1 MRMEKVTFEGT
12 DGLLAA
18 QLDLPVGKPLTY
30 ALFAHCFTCGKDIAA
45 AERISSTLTR
55 LGIATLRFDF
65 TGLGESE
72 GEFASSNFTSNIAD
86 ILKAA
91 AFLEENYEAPSLL
104 VGHSLGGA
112 AVLAAAPDL
121 PSVKAVA
128 TIGAPF
134 DPAHAGQH
142 FVDFHD
148 KIRETAAGVE
158 VNIGGQPFHVKKQF
172 LDDIEQQA
180 QGERLKKMK
189 KALLVMH
196 APLDDVVGINNATNI
211 FVAARHPKSFISLDG
226 ADHLLKREADA
237 AYAAKMIA
245 SWAARYIPALAP
257 RKPQSGLKGAP
268 TDTYTIEAGEGF
280 LQYIE
285 AAGHPL
291 LADEPFNVGGT
302 NRGPSP
308 YDLLIAGL
316 GACTSMTIRM
326 YANHKKWPLERVA
339 VGLRHAKVHAK
350 DCAEC
355 ETKEGKIDLIEREIE
370 LVGNL
375 DDEQR
380 ARLME
385 IADRCPVHRTL
396 HSEVKIETRMA

>member
-1 MRMEKVTFEGT
+1 MRSEKVTFEGT
-12 DGLLAA
+12 DGPLAA
-18 QLDLPVGKPLTY
+18 RLDLPVGKPLTY
-30 ALFAHCFTCGKDIAA
+30 ALFAHCFTCTKDIAA
-45 AERISSTLTR
+45 ASRIAKTLTR

-65 TGLGESE
+65 TGLGESD
-72 GEFASSNFTSNIAD
+72 GEFANTNFTSNIAD
-86 ILKAA
+86 IIKAA
-91 AFLEENYEAPSLL
+91 EYLGQKYEAPTLL
-104 VGHSLGGA
+104 IGHSLGGA
-112 AVLAAAPDL
+112 AVLAAAGDL
-121 PSVKAVA
+121 PSVRAVA

-148 KIRETAAGVE
+148 AIRASEEGVE
-158 VNIGGQPFHVKKQF
+158 VDIGGRPFRVKKQF
-172 LDDIEQQA
+172 LDDIEA
-180 QGERLKKMK
+180 YAAGDRLKKMK

-196 APLDDVVGINNATNI
+196 APLDDIVGINNATNI

-226 ADHLLKREADA
+226 ADHLLRREADA
-237 AYAAKMIA
+237 AYAAEMIGR
-245 SWAARYIPALAP
+245 WATRFIPALAP
-257 RKPQSGLKGAP
+257 VVPKSALAGDP

-280 LQYIE
+280 LQYVE
-285 AAGHPL
+285 TAGHHL
-291 LADEPFNVGGT
+291 YADEPFSVGGT

-316 GACTSMTIRM
+316 GACTSMTVRM
-326 YANHKKWPLERVA
+326 YANRKKWPLERVS
-339 VGLRHAKVHAK
+339 VRLRHSKVHAT

-370 LVGNL
+370 LKGDL
-375 DDEQR
+375 DDAQR

-396 HSEVKIETRMA
+396 HSEVKIETKLA

>member
-158 VNIGGQPFHVKKQF
+158 V
-172 LDDIEQQA
+172 
-180 QGERLKKMK
+180 
-189 KALLVMH
+189 
-196 APLDDVVGINNATNI
+196 
-211 FVAARHPKSFISLDG
+211 
-226 ADHLLKREADA
+226 
-237 AYAAKMIA
+237 
-245 SWAARYIPALAP
+245 
-257 RKPQSGLKGAP
+257 
-268 TDTYTIEAGEGF
+268 
-280 LQYIE
+280 
-285 AAGHPL
+285 
-291 LADEPFNVGGT
+291 
-302 NRGPSP
+302 
-308 YDLLIAGL
+308 
-316 GACTSMTIRM
+316 
-326 YANHKKWPLERVA
+326 
-339 VGLRHAKVHAK
+339 
-350 DCAEC
+350 
-355 ETKEGKIDLIEREIE
+355 
-370 LVGNL
+370 
-375 DDEQR
+375 
-380 ARLME
+380 
-385 IADRCPVHRTL
+385 
-396 HSEVKIETRMA
+396 